1 MLHPLNQL
9 QRLEDQSARG
19 RNSHLDS
26 KAVTTTCTLVSYAIV
41 PRGLSGVLGKDC
53 VMSQKNSG
61 CGLLK
66 DECYVFSLAIMS
78 MNQGFSKA
86 LSGHS
91 R

>member
-1 MLHPLNQL
+1 MN
-9 QRLEDQSARG
+9 
-19 RNSHLDS
+19 NVNLDS
-26 KAVTTTCTLVSYAIV
+26 KAVTNTCTLVSYAIV
-41 PRGLSGVLGKDC
+41 RRGLSEVVWKDC

-61 CGLLK
+61 CGLPK
-66 DECYVFSLAIMS
+66 DECYEFSLAIMS